1 MTTLVGTQTDFSDAL
16 RNLLELDYDAVE
28 AYDAAINRL
37 ENTTY
42 IQKLSEFRDD
52 HKRHI
57 QELSNLLRSHNEET
71 PEGPSMKQWLTKG
84 KVVLANL
91 VGDDTILGA
100 MKTNEED
107 TNTAYERMA
116 EREDQWDDAKAIIQR
131 GLHDERKHKR
141 WLDDTLA

>member
-1 MTTLVGTQTDFSDAL
+1 MTTLVGTQTEFSDAL
-16 RNLLELDYDAVE
+16 KNLLELDFDAVE

-37 ENTTY
+37 GNQTY

-57 QELSNLLRSHNEET
+57 KELSDLLRSHNEEV

-100 MKTNEED
+100 MKTNEDD

-116 EREDQWDDAKAIIQR
+116 EREDQWEDAKDIILR
-131 GLHDERKHKR
+131 GLQDEKKHKR
-141 WLDDTLA
+141 WLEDTLA